1 MIQNTHADLYHFG
14 DSMENSIQ
22 YKIRN
27 FIVENF
33 LFGDDKGLENDTSF
47 LEEGIIDSVG
57 ILELVEFIDNE
68 FHITIADDELLPE
81 NLDSIKNISKFIGTK
96 IHTEIAN

>member
-1 MIQNTHADLYHFG
+1 MTIDGDL
-14 DSMENSIQ
+14 MENFIHQ
-22 YKIRN
+22 KIKD

-57 ILELVEFIDNE
+57 ILELVEFLDKE

-81 NLDSIKNISKFIGTK
+81 NLDSINNISKFLGSK
-96 IHTEIAN
+96 IQHESAN

>member
-1 MIQNTHADLYHFG
+1 
-14 DSMENSIQ
+14 MESIQ
-22 YKIRN
+22 KKIRN

-33 LFGDDKGLENDTSF
+33 LFGDDKGLENGTSF

-68 FHITIADDELLPE
+68 FHITITDDELLPE
-81 NLDSIKNISKFIGTK
+81 NLDSINNIDAFLTEK
-96 IHTEIAN
+96 IRNESAN

>member
-1 MIQNTHADLYHFG
+1 LDAI
-14 DSMENSIQ
+14 EK
-22 YKIRN
+22 KIRN

-33 LFGDDKGLENDTSF
+33 LFGDDKGLENNTSF

-81 NLDSIKNISKFIGTK
+81 NLDSINNISKFLGNK
-96 IHTEIAN
+96 IQHESAN

>member
-1 MIQNTHADLYHFG
+1 M
-14 DSMENSIQ
+14 DSVQ
-22 YKIRN
+22 KKIRN
-27 FIVENF
+27 FVVENF
-33 LFGDDKGLENDTSF
+33 LFGDDKGLEFRTSF

-81 NLDSIKNISKFIGTK
+81 NLDSINNISAFLGTK
-96 IHTEIAN
+96 IRSVTAN